1 MTGGQIFMNNDNSSR
16 RSLITLILTV
26 VVLLIVL
33 IGAFYF
39 KGKFD
44 DTNKGVTDLKA
55 TIDNIDAQIRTLHD
69 EVSMM
74 KDDITETY
82 RISTEVKTL
91 VENLKITNYED
102 SNEPD
107 LPDNPEQPEEVDNI
121 PPGNSYA
128 KKVSHNGLSYDVFVV
143 DTNELDLRLFWK
155 DPNGLPYK
163 SIENLKNSLEQS
175 GRKLL
180 FAINSG
186 TYEANNTP
194 LGLHVEDGQIL
205 SKLNTSDGNGNFFL
219 KPNGIFFI
227 TNNNRASILNT
238 SSYRSIDE
246 SNVDIALQSGPLL
259 IENGNFHS
267 LIKEDSPNKHIRSAV
282 GYINNNTVV
291 FAISNVAVN
300 FYQMAEM
307 LKFNFGCDDALL
319 LDSVGS
325 RMYLPELGRNTT
337 TGELGGIIGV
347 IK

>member
-1 MTGGQIFMNNDNSSR
+1 MNNDISSKR
-16 RSLITLILTV
+16 AFITLILTG
-26 VVLLIVL
+26 VLLLAVL

-39 KGKFD
+39 NGKFD
-44 DTNKGVTDLKA
+44 DTNKSVVDLKD

-69 EVSMM
+69 EVTKM
-74 KDDITETY
+74 KEDITETY

-91 VENLKITNYED
+91 VENIKVTNYED
-102 SNEPD
+102 SNVPDEPD
-107 LPDNPEQPEEVDNI
+107 NTEQPDEVDNI
-121 PPGNSYA
+121 PQGNSYA
-128 KKVSHNGLSYDVFVV
+128 KKISHKGLSYDVFVI
-143 DTNELDLRLFWK
+143 DTKELDLELFWK
-155 DPNGLPYK
+155 NSNGEAYK
-163 SIENLKNSLEQS
+163 SIDNLKNHLEQN

-227 TNNNRASILNT
+227 TKDDRASIVET
-238 SSYRSIDE
+238 SSYPLVDE

-259 IENGNFHS
+259 IENGNYHP
-267 LIKEDSPNKHIRSAV
+267 LIREDSPNKHIRSAV
-282 GYINNNTVV
+282 GYINNNKVV
-291 FAISNVAVN
+291 FAISNAAVN
-300 FYQMAEM
+300 FFQMAEM
-307 LKFNFGCDDALL
+307 LKSEFRCDDALL

-325 RMYLPELGRNTT
+325 RMYLPELGRNST